1 MGLHL
6 TNKNSSELIHN
17 VIMQSNP
24 FGIPM
29 KTEIEER
36 GSPFRFPVSGTM
48 EQIEISNAPILKLGN
63 FFLILQKA
71 KIQADLFAEE
81 LGCLIAGSDNR
92 TIVDVECLRDSF
104 EYQVAFSIMVLSL
117 KTV

>member
-36 GSPFRFPVSGTM
+36 ESLLDSVSGAI
-48 EQIEISNAPILKLGN
+48 EQIEIPKAPILKFGDFL
-63 FFLILQKA
+63 LILQKA

-92 TIVDVECLRDSF
+92 TIVDVECLRDS
-104 EYQVAFSIMVLSL
+104 YQHQVALSIMVPSL

>member
-29 KTEIEER
+29 KTETEEQGLPKFHTEAAR
-36 GSPFRFPVSGTM
+36 ERWRQF
-48 EQIEISNAPILKLGN
+48 QKLK
-63 FFLILQKA
+63 
-71 KIQADLFAEE
+71 
-81 LGCLIAGSDNR
+81 
-92 TIVDVECLRDSF
+92 
-104 EYQVAFSIMVLSL
+104 
-117 KTV
+117 

>member
-29 KTEIEER
+29 KTETEEQGLPKFHTEAAR
-36 GSPFRFPVSGTM
+36 ELWRQFQKLKSANRLSDPFKGKNSSRFV
-48 EQIEISNAPILKLGN
+48 
-63 FFLILQKA
+63 
-71 KIQADLFAEE
+71 
-81 LGCLIAGSDNR
+81 C
-92 TIVDVECLRDSF
+92 
-104 EYQVAFSIMVLSL
+104 
-117 KTV
+117 

>member
-36 GSPFRFPVSGTM
+36 ESLLDSVSGAI
-48 EQIEISNAPILKLGN
+48 EQIEISNAPILKLRQ
-63 FFLILQKA
+63 FF
-71 KIQADLFAEE
+71 
-81 LGCLIAGSDNR
+81 
-92 TIVDVECLRDSF
+92 T
-104 EYQVAFSIMVLSL
+104 
-117 KTV
+117 